1 MYQALQ
7 GVFFPQDQASWRPPY
22 IAFLGNPVTRAGPP
36 PAGNTYAKG
45 GAENCEFAA
54 GPDGHFHAVCA
65 SHGALYPGAGTALG
79 GFHPAC
85 AHAGLMRRLPCCGVS
100 PASRRALTLASCFAC
115 PAVACRQHPGV
126 MAMRHWAGVAIHR
139 FRKMRICRCA
149 LRALQPPAPYFV
161 FPCCMWH
168 APLPSQVVTPR
179 TTWSPCGL
187 AQPPRCAGSLLAL
200 CPTSAPLSPP
210 RSTRASRATPR
221 PSGTLSPGEPAA
233 WHCTALRGPRS
244 TTPRVRQAPERTDRI
259 GTEHRWCGAGQVH
272 LALPAYY
279 SGATCPRRP

>member
-85 AHAGLMRRLPCCGVS
+85 AHAGLMRRLPYCT
-100 PASRRALTLASCFAC
+100 PT
-115 PAVACRQHPGV
+115 VACRQHPGV

-139 FRKMRICRCA
+139 FRKMHICRCA
-149 LRALQPPAPYFV
+149 LRALPTPCPLFCVSLLHVACTSPLAGGYAPHYLVTVRAGPAPEVRWQFVGFVSDLGASEPTPVYEGVPGDAAAVRYFV
-161 FPCCMWH
+161 
-168 APLPSQVVTPR
+168 ARRAGGVALYSVA
-179 TTWSPCGL
+179 WSPIHH
-187 AQPPRCAGSLLAL
+187 
-200 CPTSAPLSPP
+200 
-210 RSTRASRATPR
+210 ASRA
-221 PSGTLSPGEPAA
+221 A
-233 WHCTALRGPRS
+233 GP
-244 TTPRVRQAPERTDRI
+244 
-259 GTEHRWCGAGQVH
+259 
-272 LALPAYY
+272 
-279 SGATCPRRP
+279 

>member
-1 MYQALQ
+1 MLSCILQVNGTKLYATKGIGNGTGIPASNPTGMYQALQ

-100 PASRRALTLASCFAC
+100 PASRRDGDAALGWRRDPQIPEDAHLSMCAARTPTPC
-115 PAVACRQHPGV
+115 PLFCVSLLYVACASPLAGGYAPHYLVTVRAGPAPEVRWQFVGFVSDLGASEPTPVYEGVPGDAAAV
-126 MAMRHWAGVAIHR
+126 RYFVARRAGGVALYSV
-139 FRKMRICRCA
+139 A
-149 LRALQPPAPYFV
+149 
-161 FPCCMWH
+161 
-168 APLPSQVVTPR
+168 
-179 TTWSPCGL
+179 WSPIHH
-187 AQPPRCAGSLLAL
+187 
-200 CPTSAPLSPP
+200 
-210 RSTRASRATPR
+210 ASRA
-221 PSGTLSPGEPAA
+221 A
-233 WHCTALRGPRS
+233 GP
-244 TTPRVRQAPERTDRI
+244 
-259 GTEHRWCGAGQVH
+259 
-272 LALPAYY
+272 
-279 SGATCPRRP
+279 